1 MAKPS
6 QFQKVTI
13 SGKAKKGAGSPGTS
27 KSGKTR
33 GVGAEI
39 VGGRRQRPA
48 EQTIEDKI
56 PDILLSVEEC
66 NVLKQVVFRNHQ
78 SALDPLFFKVAQKE
92 VNSINKIFAR
102 NIELCL
108 YDMGP
113 KKSCKDIIKE
123 NMKEYK
129 GLIKTTGHDS
139 PTKKLKDLMGPDPK
153 PTKQSTQAASN

>member
-1 MAKPS
+1 M
-6 QFQKVTI
+6 
-13 SGKAKKGAGSPGTS
+13 GSPGTS

-33 GVGAEI
+33 GAAAAADLGGA
-39 VGGRRQRPA
+39 RRQRPA
-48 EQTIEDKI
+48 DQQMVADQI
-56 PDILLSVEEC
+56 PPDVVLSVEEC
-66 NVLKQVVFRNHQ
+66 KVLKQVVFRNHQ

-92 VNSINKIFAR
+92 VNSISKIFAR

-129 GLIKTTGHDS
+129 GLIKSTGNDS
-139 PTKKLKDLMGPDPK
+139 PTKKLKDLMGPEPK
-153 PTKQSTQAASN
+153 STKPSTQAASS